1 MIDMH
6 ASASTK
12 IDEDSGGME
21 VDAEQVIR
29 ANTYSLLA
37 SLLVAPPSE
46 DSLALLKQIDVPQ
59 GNGQSA
65 MAAAWH
71 ALRLAGEH
79 ATVEAL
85 DEEYHDLFIGLGRGE
100 LVPYGSWYMS
110 GFLMDQPLMV
120 LRQDLTALGVERQD
134 DVAEPEDHVAA
145 LCETMSLIINS
156 GEEIPGDTQR
166 KFFADHLGP
175 WMGKFFSD
183 LQEAKSARFY
193 RAVGQLGEQFIEIE
207 HQYLGMLT

>member
-6 ASASTK
+6 ASASRNISQDK
-12 IDEDSGGME
+12 VGME
-21 VDAEQVIR
+21 ADAEQVLR

-46 DSLALLKQIDVPQ
+46 DRLALLKQIDVPA

-71 ALRLAGEH
+71 ALRLAGER
-79 ATVEAL
+79 ATLEAL
-85 DEEYHDLFIGLGRGE
+85 DDEYHDLFIGVGRGE
-100 LVPYGSWYMS
+100 LLPYGSWYMS
-110 GFLMDQPLMV
+110 GFLMDQPLML
-120 LRQDLTALGVERQD
+120 LRQDLAALGFERQH
-134 DVAEPEDHVAA
+134 DVPEPEDHVAA
-145 LCETMSLIINS
+145 LCETMSLIISS
-156 GEEIPGDTQR
+156 GEEIPADTQH

-175 WMGKFFSD
+175 WMGKFFGD

-193 RAVGQLGEQFIEIE
+193 CAVGQLGEQFIKIE
-207 HQYLGMLT
+207 QQYLAMLA